1 MNQTVKDLLISVMKH
16 PKSPYVFCGE
26 DGLPYNYRK
35 SFETALKNSGILN
48 FLFHDL
54 RHTFASHL
62 VMSGVDLNT
71 VRELLGHKS
80 LEMTLRYSH
89 LSPDHKRRAVELLNS
104 RMGTIREQSLKEGVQ
119 PDVNREFEKLLNPL
133 KVAS

>member
-1 MNQTVKDLLISVMKH
+1 LRTLRYPDG
-16 PKSPYVFCGE
+16 PYVFCDKNGQS
-26 DGLPYNYRK
+26 YRNIRK
-35 SFETALKNSGILN
+35 SFFTAMRKAGIIG
-48 FLFHDL
+48 FRFHDL

-89 LSPDHKRRAVELLNS
+89 LSPDHKRSAVDILN
-104 RMGTIREQSLKEGVQ
+104 RQMDTIWTPEAKATEVVKKHVFVTS
-119 PDVNREFEKLLNPL
+119 
-133 KVAS
+133 